1 MRIHSFPTQMN
12 FGFPSLSLLIFGAV
26 LLVSC
31 GSGDQKLPK
40 DVGLQIGELVGI
52 SDWDFEESSFG
63 DNCSFSGYF
72 TYNVTYEQPVTG
84 IIYGEISYNA
94 ENGSTSGIAGFV
106 IDGEGLLNSYVSDYS
121 ENACNYSS
129 SSQIKIESVWYLSF
143 EPAAITI
150 PASDP

>member
-1 MRIHSFPTQMN
+1 MAFR
-12 FGFPSLSLLIFGAV
+12 FPSLSLLILALSSI

-31 GSGDQKLPK
+31 GSDDQKLPK

-63 DNCSFSGYF
+63 DSCSFGGSF
-72 TYNVTYEQPVTG
+72 TYNITAKQPVTG
-84 IIYGEISYNA
+84 VVSGEILYNA
-94 ENGSTSGIAGFV
+94 LNSSTSGITGFV
-106 IDGEGLLNSYVSDYS
+106 IDGKGLLNSYVSDYS

-143 EPAAITI
+143 KPAAITI